1 MQIGYVLKQV
11 FIYSWHRV
19 KKMKD
24 DTMVHSKERPS
35 EQLRLESIRR
45 SARRSTLIVI
55 SLTLLTLVSAGAWV
69 WVSTRQFYQETVSFN
84 QEHLLDIARIEAKFL
99 KSLLLSKADYSLTDF
114 TSDLVIGKKGY
125 VWIID
130 ANGIVVSH
138 PDHDQVGQNKMTM
151 AIRKE
156 GFSSHDRSR
165 LDQIVRLMQRGE
177 EGVGIYRGIWW
188 TEDNSEVSRK
198 LVGYAPLQVGN
209 RLWSIAACMS
219 FDEIT
224 EPIEYHTQRTVG
236 FAGMAVLLF
245 GAAGGTFY
253 RNLKKE
259 NQALQIEVMEHKRT
273 KEELQQAHD
282 GLERRVEER
291 TSELKRLERDIVKI
305 HDTVQGNVGRD
316 LHDGLL
322 QQLSG
327 LTFFCDALA
336 ANLSESSS
344 VYKEDASEISTHLR
358 QLTSR
363 VRDLSKGLYPAD
375 MDNIGLAQALNR
387 LASTASHLFS
397 ISVVS
402 ECHDTLGISDSQVVL
417 HLYRIA
423 QEAVN
428 NAVKHGNAK
437 QISIKLDR
445 SGDSIVLS
453 VKDDG
458 CGFSQGE
465 LVEGSGLKSI
475 HYRAQAI
482 GAVVELRSCIGEGTY
497 LTCSLTDSKGPKG

>member
-1 MQIGYVLKQV
+1 ML
-11 FIYSWHRV
+11 
-19 KKMKD
+19 
-24 DTMVHSKERPS
+24 HSKDRS
-35 EQLRLESIRR
+35 HEQLRLESIRR
-45 SARRSTLIVI
+45 TVRKSMLIVV
-55 SLTLLTLVSAGAWV
+55 SLTLLVLVSIGIWV
-69 WVSTRQFYQETVSFN
+69 RMSTRRFSQETVSLN

-138 PDHDQVGQNKMTM
+138 PDHDQVGQNKMAM
-151 AIRKE
+151 AIKKRE
-156 GFSSHDRSR
+156 FSGYDWSE
-165 LDQIVRLMQRGE
+165 LEQIVRLMQRGE
-177 EGVGIYRGIWW
+177 EGVGIYRALWW

-198 LVGYAPLQVGN
+198 LVGYAPLQVGD

-219 FDEIT
+219 FDEII
-224 EPIEYHTQRTVG
+224 EPIENHTQRTVG
-236 FAGMAVLLF
+236 IAGMAVLLF

-253 RNLKKE
+253 RNLKRE

-291 TSELKRLERDIVKI
+291 TLELKHLEHEIVKI

-327 LTFFCDALA
+327 LTFYCDALGA
-336 ANLSESSS
+336 TLSETSSPH
-344 VYKEDASEISTHLR
+344 VADANEICRHLR
-358 QLTSR
+358 QLTSW

-375 MDNIGLAQALNR
+375 LDGAGLAPALTR

-397 ISVVS
+397 ISVVF
-402 ECHDTLGISDSQVVL
+402 ECHDSIRFSDTQVVL

-428 NAVKHGNAK
+428 NAIKHGNARNIRI
-437 QISIKLDR
+437 QLQR
-445 SGDSIVLS
+445 SPEAIVLS

-458 CGFSQGE
+458 CGFSQEG
-465 LVEGSGLKSI
+465 LVKGSGIKSI
-475 HYRAQAI
+475 NYRAQAI
-482 GAVVELRSCIGEGTY
+482 NAVVEFQSRMGNGTL
-497 LTCSLTDSKGPKG
+497 LTCSLTESQQAKG